1 MLQKLRGNVNRV
13 AISWRLAICY
23 MCPTSYVPRI
33 LELGFS
39 MLNYKIPSFQSPVT
53 FYDIQGF
60 PWPAQ
65 TLFSGCKNN
74 SGHDIV
80 MILAENGI
88 NPLQLQYVILHTKSQ
103 NHCDYCT
110 YIYVH
115 GLCNQNMGLLP
126 ASNRHFTVSPHEVFT
141 WFRSAAGSH
150 FIACLPTEE
159 KWSLI
164 GVVRCFWR
172 VLENYDC
179 RTKFNSSLGM
189 EYMLYNGELYGFSAV
204 RVKLVDSLIW
214 GPFILGWIRPR
225 TPMTRR
231 FDTCA
236 IFVFWTIC
244 SLNFRTLIDALCN
257 NCY

>member
-1 MLQKLRGNVNRV
+1 MKVGLWDILPG
-13 AISWRLAICY
+13 
-23 MCPTSYVPRI
+23 TSYRLLVLSFTIPVSGNFHVCLPLLAFVPI
-33 LELGFS
+33 ANVE
-39 MLNYKIPSFQSPVT
+39 VT
-53 FYDIQGF
+53 
-60 PWPAQ
+60 
-65 TLFSGCKNN
+65 
-74 SGHDIV
+74 
-80 MILAENGI
+80 I
-88 NPLQLQYVILHTKSQ
+88 NPFRLLYGYIRTKMVTR
-103 NHCDYCT
+103 CDFRT
-110 YIYVH
+110 DISVH
-115 GLCNQNMGLLP
+115 GLCDRNMGLLP
-126 ASNRHFTVSPHEVFT
+126 ASKRHFTVSRHEVFT

-189 EYMLYNGELYGFSAV
+189 EYNGEFYGFSAV
-204 RVKLVDSLIW
+204 KVKLVDSLIW
-214 GPFILGWIRPR
+214 RPFIPGWIRPR

-236 IFVFWTIC
+236 SFLFWTIC

>member
-1 MLQKLRGNVNRV
+1 MKDVHTKLWSQSMNVN
-13 AISWRLAICY
+13 
-23 MCPTSYVPRI
+23 
-33 LELGFS
+33 
-39 MLNYKIPSFQSPVT
+39 
-53 FYDIQGF
+53 
-60 PWPAQ
+60 
-65 TLFSGCKNN
+65 
-74 SGHDIV
+74 
-80 MILAENGI
+80 
-88 NPLQLQYVILHTKSQ
+88 PLRLQYVILRTKSQ
-103 NHCDYCT
+103 KHCDYCT

-115 GLCNQNMGLLP
+115 GLCDRNMGLLP

-164 GVVRCFWR
+164 GVVCCFWR

-189 EYMLYNGELYGFSAV
+189 EHNGELYGFSAV
-204 RVKLVDSLIW
+204 KVKLVDSLIW
-214 GPFILGWIRPR
+214 RPFILGWIRPR

-236 IFVFWTIC
+236 SFLFWTIC
-244 SLNFRTLIDALCN
+244 SLNFRTLIDALRN